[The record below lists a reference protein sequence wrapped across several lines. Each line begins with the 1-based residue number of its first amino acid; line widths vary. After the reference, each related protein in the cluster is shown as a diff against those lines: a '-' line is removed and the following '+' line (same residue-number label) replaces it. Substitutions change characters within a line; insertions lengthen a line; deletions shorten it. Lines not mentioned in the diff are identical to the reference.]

1 MDELLLWDQH
11 KSMNIGSWEG
21 ISYSIIFEYPDIDSI
36 FASNPW
42 LRMLEMFDGFGPI
55 WYHWIQFMFDGIIIL
70 LTWKIG
76 FGLFI
81 QTRRV
86 VIFCEVQ

>member
-1 MDELLLWDQH
+1 MVGTTGLTDFSLGVKKTRTTIALKIMEHIMDELLLWDQH

-55 WYHWIQFMFDGIIIL
+55 
-70 LTWKIG
+70 
-76 FGLFI
+76 
-81 QTRRV
+81 
-86 VIFCEVQ
+86 